1 MSNSGSCTPMISNPY
16 LRYRSYHFLFWAKVR
31 MQLMQ
36 VYSQKSIRTTLPRRP
51 ATVKDGELIHATGGA
66 LGMAVSGIEEGLP
79 RPPVRPAP
87 GPAIARETT
96 WPPRPAKS
104 SSAGRDYRAPQC

>member
-1 MSNSGSCTPMISNPY
+1 
-16 LRYRSYHFLFWAKVR
+16 

-66 LGMAVSGIEEGLP
+66 LGMAVLGIEEGLP
-79 RPPVRPAP
+79 GPPVRPGP
-87 GPAIARETT
+87 GPAIAGETT
-96 WPPRPAKS
+96 RPPGRANSRSGDGNSGALTCMNVSGGPFGGPAS
-104 SSAGRDYRAPQC
+104 

>member
-66 LGMAVSGIEEGLP
+66 LGMAGSGIEGGGP
-79 RPPVRPAP
+79 GSPGGSRP
-87 GPAIARETT
+87 GPAIGRERTCS
-96 WPPRPAKS
+96 PPPAETS
-104 SSAGRDYRAPQC
+104 SGA

>member
-1 MSNSGSCTPMISNPY
+1 
-16 LRYRSYHFLFWAKVR
+16 

-79 RPPVRPAP
+79 RPPGRPAP
-87 GPAIARETT
+87 RPAIAGGTT
-96 WPPRPAKS
+96 WPPRRANSSLADGDSGALECTTVSGGPCGGPPGPLGAPAATAS
-104 SSAGRDYRAPQC
+104 